1 MGFSKQLLFVLG
13 VVFTLLCTSSV
24 RAGVIIGP
32 GDVVAVSG
40 GGSNTQ
46 IVIDL
51 ANRRNLSA
59 GNYEAKTFNYQYG
72 SSFNG
77 IPTGGTTQ
85 PALFTLESTNRYRA
99 IALGDFVP
107 YTGATGFNSV
117 AFGGSANFTLTTAQD
132 VYAGFYY
139 PTAPAGNFHPLGSA
153 SASFGSVYRIDA
165 SFPSNF
171 SPVVGNVYGGNR
183 QDTLGGRSFDFS
195 IAVDTAGGGAAVPEP
210 STCVVLAMAGLAI
223 ARRKLRRGHRA
234 ADATATT

>member
-32 GDVVAVSG
+32 GDVVADDSE
-40 GGSNTQ
+40 GSKG
-46 IVIDL
+46 IRIDL
-51 ANRRNLSA
+51 TNPRNLSA
-59 GNYEAKTFNYQYG
+59 GNYEAKTFNYQYA
-72 SSFNG
+72 SSFLG
-77 IPTGGTTQ
+77 IPTGGSVQ

-132 VYAGFYY
+132 VYAGFYQDV
-139 PTAPAGNFHPLGSA
+139 PDGVFGPLAYASGVGS
-153 SASFGSVYRIDA
+153 FYLITDE
-165 SFPSNF
+165 FPSIF
-171 SPVVGNVYGGNR
+171 PAVVGNVYGDGVDDRLNN
-183 QDTLGGRSFDFS
+183 GAFDFS

>member
-32 GDVVAVSG
+32 GDVVADDSYGATV
-40 GGSNTQ
+40 
-46 IVIDL
+46 IRIDL
-51 ANRRNLSA
+51 TNPRNLSA
-59 GNYEAKTFNYQYG
+59 GNYEAKTFNYQYA
-72 SSFNG
+72 SSFLG
-77 IPTGGTTQ
+77 IPTGGSVQ

-132 VYAGFYY
+132 VYAGFYQDV
-139 PTAPAGNFHPLGSA
+139 PDGVFGPLGYA
-153 SASFGSVYRIDA
+153 SGVGSTYQIFDE
-165 SFPSNF
+165 FPSVF
-171 SPVVGNVYGGNR
+171 PAVVGNVY
-183 QDTLGGRSFDFS
+183 TGRFDSLRDYGLDFS
-195 IAVDTAGGGAAVPEP
+195 ITVDTAGGGAAVPEP

>member
-13 VVFTLLCTSSV
+13 VVLTLLCTSSV

-59 GNYEAKTFNYQYG
+59 GNYEAKTFSYQYG
-72 SSFNG
+72 SSFSG
-77 IPTGGTTQ
+77 LPTGGTTQ

-132 VYAGFYY
+132 VYAGFYQDS
-139 PTAPAGNFHPLGSA
+139 PSSVLGPLGLKNV
-153 SASFGSVYRIDA
+153 GSSYVIEDNFNNPV
-165 SFPSNF
+165 FP
-171 SPVVGNVYGGNR
+171 PVVGNVYGGGRGDR
-183 QDTLGGRSFDFS
+183 QSTRTYDFS
-195 IAVDTAGGGAAVPEP
+195 IAVDTAAGGAAVPEP

-234 ADATATT
+234 ADAIATT

>member
-32 GDVVAVSG
+32 GDVVATNSQG
-40 GGSNTQ
+40 GKG
-46 IVIDL
+46 IRIDL
-51 ANRRNLSA
+51 TNPRNLSA
-59 GNYEAKTFNYQYG
+59 GNYEAKTFNYQYA
-72 SSFNG
+72 SSFLG
-77 IPTGGTTQ
+77 LPTGGSVQ

-107 YTGATGFNSV
+107 YAAATGFNTV
-117 AFGGSANFTLTTAQD
+117 TFGGSANFTLATAQD
-132 VYAGFYY
+132 VYAGFYQDV
-139 PTAPAGNFHPLGSA
+139 PNVVMGPLGYA
-153 SASFGSVYRIDA
+153 SGVGSSYYIFDE
-165 SFPSNF
+165 FPSIF
-171 SPVVGNVYGGNR
+171 PAVVGNVYGGGFFNSSSI
-183 QDTLGGRSFDFS
+183 GAFDFS